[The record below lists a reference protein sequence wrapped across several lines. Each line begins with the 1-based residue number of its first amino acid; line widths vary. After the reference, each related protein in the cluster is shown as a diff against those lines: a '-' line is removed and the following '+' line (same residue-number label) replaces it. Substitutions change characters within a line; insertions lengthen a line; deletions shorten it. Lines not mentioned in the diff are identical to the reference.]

1 MTYSENAS
9 QVSVLWRSTVRRL
22 TSIGRD
28 QLVVAIALLVVVILR
43 LLPASYLAGLDSV
56 LGRPGDSILLL
67 LAIMLVVVS
76 VRINWVKSEQV
87 MARIVP
93 SGIVS
98 DPVVA
103 ILDMHLRL
111 DHEID
116 LKLNE
121 VIEDT
126 ETSALG
132 IIQNVRK
139 LFDTASNLVSYL
151 DKSNIKGGALE
162 QEIVASVAFIVEI
175 GSFIEQLPS
184 QIARDLKNVQSIVT
198 EIKGLGGLV
207 QAVHDISLQ
216 SHLLAINAAIE
227 ASRAGTS
234 GAAFRVVADEMRILA
249 SNSNGVAKKINDGL
263 SRAQHVL
270 EHGMAASIA
279 SSSQELDQVTHA
291 VESIKSLQH
300 NFEDISQYYKTRFL
314 VVTKH
319 NQDLANDI
327 GDALGAIQYQDVV
340 RQCVDR
346 IRFVIG
352 RRNAFLKNTV
362 DKTDDGMGADDL
374 LQLPVLLEL
383 IRLDYLEEED
393 KHKHS
398 GRHAIGV
405 NTELKIE
412 LF

>member
-9 QVSVLWRSTVRRL
+9 RISVLWRSTVSRL
-22 TSIGRD
+22 TSVGRD

-184 QIARDLKNVQSIVT
+184 QITRDLKNVQSIVT

-362 DKTDDGMGADDL
+362 EKTDDSLGADNL

-405 NTELKIE
+405 NAELKIE